1 MVNSLVAQKNL
12 RKTLEFPQDSPGENL
27 LRCPSQREDQRRG
40 NSAEV
45 KLSNALRSKGGETI
59 TGKIFLY
66 LAEQTRLMI

>member
-27 LRCPSQREDQRRG
+27 LRCPRSMGRPKRE

-45 KLSNALRSKGGETI
+45 KLSNAVHSKGGETI
-59 TGKIFLY
+59 TG
-66 LAEQTRLMI
+66 